1 MNILCRVEI
10 GRRFDLLAFTI
21 KRFSLNQL
29 DTEFKQVVSL
39 VWACSTVLPVQTIVA
54 SSAYLTSKASII
66 LESRSLIINY
76 RSGKISVQGQF
87 LGELQ

>member
-1 MNILCRVEI
+1 MKIQRKFTNYRKKINQSTQMYIDWCCRQTVSIL
-10 GRRFDLLAFTI
+10 TI
-21 KRFSLNQL
+21 A

-66 LESRSLIINY
+66 LESRSLM
-76 RSGKISVQGQF
+76 
-87 LGELQ
+87 